1 MILCIADLLMD
12 IRGTDAAERLPNLA
26 PFVVEEQHAKERNII
41 CTIEVGK
48 EIAPATSAPTLTS
61 TAEGR
66 TTQVWLTPE
75 HCKITLKPD
84 NSRSY
89 QMQATRDWKKVATD
103 WQPGTQES
111 YAALND
117 LTMIAFVYSSA
128 LHGTATIHASCVA
141 VGDKACAF
149 IGPSGVGKSTHAA
162 LWLQH
167 IEGARLLNDDQ
178 PAIRPGNDGRVH
190 IYGTPWSGKT
200 PCYRNEKAT
209 LSSIFFMEQSR
220 DNSLTTLGSI
230 ETFQQLMK
238 ATSLI
243 GRDTITFKEI
253 SSTQAKAA
261 SLIPAYTLKNT
272 PGPEALALSH
282 GAFTQS
288 NTLQK

>member
-1 MILCIADLLMD
+1 MILRIADLLME

-41 CTIEVGK
+41 CTIETGK
-48 EIAPATSAPTLTS
+48 QIAPESGTPALTS
-61 TAEGR
+61 TAEGKS
-66 TTQVWLTPE
+66 TNVWLTPE
-75 HCKITLKPD
+75 HCKIALIPD
-84 NSRSY
+84 NGTPCL
-89 QMQATRDWKKVATD
+89 MQATRDWREVETD
-103 WQPGTQES
+103 WQPCAQES
-111 YAALND
+111 YAVLND
-117 LTMIAFVYSSA
+117 LIMIAFVYSSA
-128 LHGTATIHASCVA
+128 LHGTATIHASCVS
-141 VGDKACAF
+141 VGNEACAF
-149 IGPSGVGKSTHAA
+149 IGPSGVGKSTHAT

-167 IEGARLLNDDQ
+167 IEGAQLLNDDQ

-209 LSSIFFMEQSR
+209 LKSIFFMEQARS
-220 DNSLTTLGSI
+220 NSLAQLGSI
-230 ETFQQLMK
+230 EAFQQLMK

-253 SSTQAKAA
+253 SATQAKAA

-282 GAFTQS
+282 RAFTHS
-288 NTLQK
+288 NTPQQ